1 MVILGLLNQKRIAAI
16 MLKID
21 MHVHT
26 HYSRDGLMSE
36 EDITAACQKKDLSG
50 VAITDHN
57 TIKGALDLRKMLPFK
72 IIVGEEIQTQEG
84 EIMGYFLYEEIPP
97 HLPLEET
104 IKIIKAQ
111 GGLVGIPHPFGSFR
125 RSKIKQEALER
136 IINQVDIIEVFNS
149 RNIFAKD
156 NQLAVAFARKHRLFS
171 VVGSDA
177 HISCE
182 VGKAYIEIKDFNDP
196 KHFLNNLMS
205 AKLVTKSSGLWVHV
219 VTKWGRLLKK

>member
-1 MVILGLLNQKRIAAI
+1 

-26 HYSRDGLMSE
+26 HHSRDGFMSE
-36 EDITAACQKKDLSG
+36 EAIIAACQKKDLSG

-57 TIKGALDLRKMLPFK
+57 TLKGALDLKKMSLFK

-84 EIMGYFLYEEIPP
+84 EITGYFLHEEISP

-104 IKIIKAQ
+104 IKIIRAQ

-125 RSKIKQEALER
+125 RSKIRQEALER
-136 IINQVDIIEVFNS
+136 IIDQIDIIEVFNS

-156 NQLAVAFARKHRLFS
+156 NQLAVAFAQKHRLVS
-171 VVGSDA
+171 VAGSDA
-177 HISCE
+177 HISDE
-182 VGKAYIEIKDFNDP
+182 IGKAYIEIEDFNDP
-196 KHFLNNLMS
+196 KHFLNNLKS
-205 AKLVTKSSGLWVHV
+205 AKLVTKKSGLWVHA
-219 VTKWGRLLKK
+219 VTKWIKLFRK